1 MEEGEEE
8 EIVRLE
14 TRFNWLESKGRT
26 AFNQFFANQVASF
39 TNFFTHNGIGVFW
52 YTAGKMS
59 MLVKTF

>member
-26 AFNQFFANQVASF
+26 AFNQFFANQVVCS
-39 TNFFTHNGIGVFW
+39 NFFTYNGIGVFW

-59 MLVKTF
+59 ILV